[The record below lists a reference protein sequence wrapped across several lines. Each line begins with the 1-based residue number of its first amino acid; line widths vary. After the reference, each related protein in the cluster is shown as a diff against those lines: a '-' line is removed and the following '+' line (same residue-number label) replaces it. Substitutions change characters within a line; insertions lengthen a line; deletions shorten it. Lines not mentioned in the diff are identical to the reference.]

1 MRFFETNPKEI
12 DFFQSV
18 SSLNLTFDHQIEDEI
33 PYNLR
38 SNNEEMTIVAEKS
51 LAWKINPIPK
61 TI

>member
-18 SSLNLTFDHQIEDEI
+18 SSLNLTLDHQIEDEI

-38 SNNEEMTIVAEKS
+38 PDNEEMTIVVEKS
-51 LAWKINPIPK
+51 
-61 TI
+61 